1 MSKKILYNE
10 QAQKALKRGIDAV
23 ASAIKITIGPRGRN
37 VVLDHGY
44 GSPLVTNDG
53 ATIAKEIS
61 LADKFENMGAEIM
74 KEVANKT
81 NEIAGDGTTT
91 SVILAQALMTEGLK
105 KIAMGVNPMGVR
117 LGIEDA
123 VKDAVIFLKKI
134 AKPIKT
140 DDEIKQVAAI
150 SAESEE
156 IGGII
161 GDTIKKVG
169 NDGVVTVEESQSVG
183 IESEIALGLEFD
195 KGYISPYMITNVER
209 MEAVMNDPYILIT
222 DQKISSVKEILPLLE
237 SLAQSG
243 KKDLVIIAE
252 DVEGEA
258 LATFVV
264 NKLRGGFNVIA
275 VKAPGYGER
284 KKEILQD
291 IAITVGAKVIS
302 EEVGLKLD
310 KANLNMLGRAHR
322 VISKKDS
329 TVIVGGKGKKA
340 EIEERVNQLKK
351 QRENIKSKFDVEKIE
366 ERIGKLSGGVAVIRV
381 GASTET
387 EMKYLKAKIEDAV
400 NATKAAIEEGIVAG
414 GGTALIKVAKELK
427 IRQKELQAKKSFDD
441 QSRLGR
447 SEADPRSAEYMA
459 GYSIVISALVE
470 PLRQIAVNA
479 GKDDG
484 LVIVDQVEKGEKN
497 CGYDALSDTV
507 VIDMFKAGI
516 IDPVKVTRTALLN
529 AASAASMLL
538 TTDVAIAD
546 EVKAEKNNDKHI
558 DMEY

>member
-10 QAQKALKRGIDAV
+10 QAQKALKRGIDIV
-23 ASAIKITIGPRGRN
+23 ANAIKITIGPRGRN

-91 SVILAQALMTEGLK
+91 SVILAQALMNEGLK
-105 KIAMGVNPMGVR
+105 KISMGVNPMGVR

-123 VKDAVIFLKKI
+123 IKDAVISLKKM

-140 DDEIKQVAAI
+140 DTEIKQIATI

-156 IGGII
+156 IGEII
-161 GDTIKKVG
+161 GDTIKKVDK
-169 NDGVVTVEESQSVG
+169 DGVVTVEESQSVG
-183 IESEIALGLEFD
+183 IESEVSLGLEFD

-222 DQKISSVKEILPLLE
+222 DQKISGVKEILPLLE
-237 SLAQSG
+237 SLVQSG

-264 NKLRGGFNVIA
+264 NKLRGGFNVLA
-275 VKAPGYGER
+275 VKAPGYGDH

-310 KANLNMLGRAHR
+310 KIELNMLGRAHR

-351 QRENIKSKFDVEKIE
+351 QRENTESKFDIEKIE

-387 EMKYLKAKIEDAV
+387 EMKYLKGKIEDAV
-400 NATKAAIEEGIVAG
+400 NSTKAAIEEGIVAG
-414 GGTALIKVAKELK
+414 GGSALIKVIKELK
-427 IRQKELQAKKSFDD
+427 IRQKELQTKKSFDD
-441 QSRLGR
+441 
-447 SEADPRSAEYMA
+447 PRPAEYMT

-470 PLRQIAVNA
+470 PLRQIAINA

-497 CGYDALSDTV
+497 CGYDASSDTLV
-507 VIDMFKAGI
+507 LDMFKAGI

-529 AASAASMLL
+529 AASAVSILL
-538 TTDVAIAD
+538 TTNVAITD
-546 EVKAEKNNDKHI
+546 VQNEDKKENHSHSEEG
-558 DMEY
+558 MGY

>member
-1 MSKKILYNE
+1 MSKQIIFNE
-10 QAQKALKRGIDAV
+10 QAQKALKRGIDIV
-23 ASAIKITIGPRGRN
+23 ANAIKITIGPRGRN

-105 KIAMGVNPMGVR
+105 KISMGVNPMGVR

-123 VKDAVIFLKKI
+123 IKDAVISLKKM

-140 DDEIKQVAAI
+140 DTEIKQIATI

-156 IGGII
+156 IGEII
-161 GDTIKKVG
+161 GDTIKKVDK
-169 NDGVVTVEESQSVG
+169 DGVVTVEESQSVG
-183 IESEIALGLEFD
+183 IESEVSLGLEFD

-222 DQKISSVKEILPLLE
+222 DQKISGVKEILPLLE
-237 SLAQSG
+237 SLVQSG

-264 NKLRGGFNVIA
+264 NKLRGGFNVLA
-275 VKAPGYGER
+275 VKAPGYGDH

-310 KANLNMLGRAHR
+310 KIELNMLGRAHR

-351 QRENIKSKFDVEKIE
+351 QRENTESKFDIEKIE

-387 EMKYLKAKIEDAV
+387 EMKYLKGKIEDAV
-400 NATKAAIEEGIVAG
+400 NSTKAAIEEGIVAG
-414 GGTALIKVAKELK
+414 GGSALIKVIKEIK
-427 IRQKELQAKKSFDD
+427 IRQKEFQTKKSFDD
-441 QSRLGR
+441 
-447 SEADPRSAEYMA
+447 PRPAEYMT

-470 PLRQIAVNA
+470 PLRQIAINA

-497 CGYDALSDTV
+497 CGYDASSDTLV
-507 VIDMFKAGI
+507 LDMFKAGI

-529 AASAASMLL
+529 AASAVSILL
-538 TTDVAIAD
+538 TTNVAITD
-546 EVKAEKNNDKHI
+546 VQNEDKKENHSHSEEG
-558 DMEY
+558 MGY

>member
-10 QAQKALKRGIDAV
+10 QAQKALKRGIDIV
-23 ASAIKITIGPRGRN
+23 ANAIKITIGPRGRN

-91 SVILAQALMTEGLK
+91 SVILAQALMNEGLK
-105 KIAMGVNPMGVR
+105 KISMGVNPMGVR

-123 VKDAVIFLKKI
+123 IKDAVISLKKM

-140 DDEIKQVAAI
+140 DTEIKQIATI

-156 IGGII
+156 IGEII
-161 GDTIKKVG
+161 GDTIKKVDK
-169 NDGVVTVEESQSVG
+169 DGVVTVEESQSVG
-183 IESEIALGLEFD
+183 IESEVSLGLEFD

-222 DQKISSVKEILPLLE
+222 DQKISGVKEILPLLE
-237 SLAQSG
+237 SLVQSG

-264 NKLRGGFNVIA
+264 NKLRGGFNVLA
-275 VKAPGYGER
+275 VKAPGYGDH

-310 KANLNMLGRAHR
+310 KIELNMLGRAHR

-351 QRENIKSKFDVEKIE
+351 QRENTESKFDIEKIE

-387 EMKYLKAKIEDAV
+387 EMKYLKGKIEDAV
-400 NATKAAIEEGIVAG
+400 NSTKAAIEEGIVAG
-414 GGTALIKVAKELK
+414 GGSALIKVIKELK
-427 IRQKELQAKKSFDD
+427 IRQKEFQTKKSFDD
-441 QSRLGR
+441 
-447 SEADPRSAEYMA
+447 PRPAEYMT

-470 PLRQIAVNA
+470 PLRQIAINA

-497 CGYDALSDTV
+497 CGYDASSDTLV
-507 VIDMFKAGI
+507 LDMFKAGI

-529 AASAASMLL
+529 AASAVSILL
-538 TTDVAIAD
+538 TTNVAITD
-546 EVKAEKNNDKHI
+546 VQNEDKKENHSHSEEG
-558 DMEY
+558 MGY